1 MPETTTTEIVG
12 LLGSLSTFNHENSD
26 FSVFLERLKQF
37 FIANNITEE
46 KRKKAILLNTLSE
59 KCYILLRNLCVPNL
73 PEDKPFEDLCNLLSE
88 HLAPVKSLFA
98 ERLKFYTAS
107 RETSESVADWEAKI
121 KKLASN
127 CQFGDELGTVMR
139 DIFVIG
145 INDSKIMDRLFE
157 EDASKSS
164 VNLKQMVK
172 LALSKESALKEH
184 TVRQSWGA
192 VNIKAEPVNFHC
204 QRSQGQR
211 YTQRSDPRVKQGSS
225 SYTGGK
231 HHGKIQAI
239 KRLGVCVTS
248 ELSEVDVVSEKR
260 QPKKKSYSSDSET
273 ESDLEIPQ
281 IRRPIRKGTNQS
293 EKNAC
298 RESQVESVS
307 NVMPVKNYE
316 SSTCLPEQLGN
327 DDFSKN
333 SENDPGESTISTD
346 DNKFKKTCIG
356 MLVKTN
362 KMLRD
367 LEEKLEE
374 ISRKVDNISIYIKEK
389 PQSLEK
395 NQEENEIIDIFT
407 DFPIKNE
414 NMLNHIEKILI
425 SEAAYK
431 NLVNILCRIGSKDFK
446 ECSRR
451 FLKKILDD
459 KFAAEYSLHGHKHK
473 KIFKNTKICA
483 CVLDAIQ
490 RCHKNTT
497 LKDIEVV
504 VSAYLAKSTER
515 LKRQQ
520 AAPVSEDIP
529 VE

>member
-1 MPETTTTEIVG
+1 MPWLIVKFTE
-12 LLGSLSTFNHENSD
+12 SD
-26 FSVFLERLKQF
+26 EIEAVPECWYNKTKKTLFYPPFPISRME
-37 FIANNITEE
+37 
-46 KRKKAILLNTLSE
+46 KAIRHETEPGDDWREYSVVLMRE
-59 KCYILLRNLCVPNL
+59 KKYDTFRIAC
-73 PEDKPFEDLCNLLSE
+73 
-88 HLAPVKSLFA
+88 
-98 ERLKFYTAS
+98 
-107 RETSESVADWEAKI
+107 AK
-121 KKLASN
+121 
-127 CQFGDELGTVMR
+127 
-139 DIFVIG
+139 
-145 INDSKIMDRLFE
+145 
-157 EDASKSS
+157 ASK
-164 VNLKQMVK
+164 
-172 LALSKESALKEH
+172 
-184 TVRQSWGA
+184 
-192 VNIKAEPVNFHC
+192 C
-204 QRSQGQR
+204 
-211 YTQRSDPRVKQGSS
+211 
-225 SYTGGK
+225 
-231 HHGKIQAI
+231 
-239 KRLGVCVTS
+239 CVTS

-298 RESQVESVS
+298 QESQVESVS

-333 SENDPGESTISTD
+333 SENDLGESTISTD

-367 LEEKLEE
+367 LEAKLEE
-374 ISRKVDNISIYIKEK
+374 ISRKVDNISIYIKKK

-431 NLVNILCRIGSKDFK
+431 NLVDILCRIGGKDFK

-473 KIFKNTKICA
+473 KNFKNTKICA

-490 RCHKNTT
+490 RYHKNTT